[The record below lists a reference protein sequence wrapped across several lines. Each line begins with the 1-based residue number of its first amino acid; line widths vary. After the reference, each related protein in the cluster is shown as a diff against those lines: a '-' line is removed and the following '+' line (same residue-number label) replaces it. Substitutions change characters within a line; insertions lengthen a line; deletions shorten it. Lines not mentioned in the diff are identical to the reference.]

1 MSANLPAKRRGDNT
15 NTHHRD
21 GFDGEGRVI
30 AKTVRA
36 VAKGFQGHGL
46 PPMADPM

>member
-1 MSANLPAKRRGDNT
+1 MVSTVKA
-15 NTHHRD
+15 
-21 GFDGEGRVI
+21 RVI